1 MTTIEQALQAFDEED
16 REAAQRALSSPF
28 IRSMDVDY
36 ARLATK
42 IPLPEAIE
50 PAYRAQVR
58 PNAAPSY
65 VSANAV
71 VRHTHSALI
80 SYAASTIL
88 PFFPNRLQWG
98 SKHVCITYLCQH
110 FPHANDGLQIIRSC
124 QLSRLSY
131 A

>member
-42 IPLPEAIE
+42 IPLPQATE
-50 PAYRAQVR
+50 PAPRAQVR

-65 VSANAV
+65 VSASAV
-71 VRHTHSALI
+71 VRDTHSALI
-80 SYAASTIL
+80 SHAASTIL

-98 SKHVCITYLCQH
+98 SRHVCITYFSELM
-110 FPHANDGLQIIRSC
+110 PHANDGLQIYKAVRYC
-124 QLSRLSY
+124 
-131 A
+131 

>member
-50 PAYRAQVR
+50 PAPRAQVR

-65 VSANAV
+65 VSASAV
-71 VRHTHSALI
+71 VRHTHSAII
-80 SYAASTIL
+80 SYAASTAL
-88 PFFPNRLQWG
+88 LFFPNRLQRRFKNVG
-98 SKHVCITYLCQH
+98 MCY
-110 FPHANDGLQIIRSC
+110 
-124 QLSRLSY
+124 
-131 A
+131 

>member
-42 IPLPEAIE
+42 IPLPQATE
-50 PAYRAQVR
+50 PAPRAQVR

-65 VSANAV
+65 VSASAV

-80 SYAASTIL
+80 SHAASTIL
-88 PFFPNRLQWG
+88 PFFSNRLQWG
-98 SKHVCITYLCQH
+98 SKHVRIAY
-110 FPHANDGLQIIRSC
+110 FS
-124 QLSRLSY
+124 QLNAAR
-131 A
+131 